1 MWHLIRCYHVI
12 VRKTISRDK
21 SHAGQMYDVID
32 GLPDDS
38 SKSSHSHSL
47 SCSLFEAQAES
58 HLKRGILPGT
68 NSVHIP
74 VLREN
79 MSELNTGQHTTS
91 QKQTHRTFSTQ
102 SRCELTFQD
111 PFLMWANF
119 TLSRFFMLEVHSL
132 LCKLSSSALSSKTS
146 SPLTGRALTQ
156 DMTI

>member
-12 VRKTISRDK
+12 VRVTSHVRGRCMTLLMVYLTIPLSRPTATVWAAPSLK
-21 SHAGQMYDVID
+21 PRLNPTESEA
-32 GLPDDS
+32 S
-38 SKSSHSHSL
+38 SAVSTPSTYPSW
-47 SCSLFEAQAES
+47 E
-58 HLKRGILPGT
+58 
-68 NSVHIP
+68 
-74 VLREN
+74 REN

-146 SPLTGRALTQ
+146 SPLIGRALTQ

>member
-21 SHAGQMYDVID
+21 SRVGQMYDVID

-38 SKSSHSHSL
+38 SESSHSHSL
-47 SCSLFEAQAES
+47 SCSLLEAQAES
-58 HLKRGILPGT
+58 HLKRGILTGI

-119 TLSRFFMLEVHSL
+119 TLSRLFMLEVHSL

-146 SPLTGRALTQ
+146 SPLIGRALTQ